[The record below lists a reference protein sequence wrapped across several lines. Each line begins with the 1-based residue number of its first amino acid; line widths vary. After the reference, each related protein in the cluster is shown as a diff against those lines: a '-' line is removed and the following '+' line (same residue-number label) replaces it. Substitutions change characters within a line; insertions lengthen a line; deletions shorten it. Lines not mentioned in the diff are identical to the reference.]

1 MLDSENKQSLP
12 HGAKGVDLGQAVIV
26 VARDK
31 LVLSSKNAQ
40 HHFTLHFGTNSQ
52 IMDIHRKCTAADGS
66 VSYNTLFSISHDN
79 LKLLLQEIGL
89 PIMNALRGVLRP
101 LGPGW
106 MARRHV
112 GAVVGLVPVE
122 SSEIQHVT
130 RLRHK
135 KLVIDQDKIASR
147 AKIPEFLED
156 LYELPD
162 GETFTLISCKNAT
175 RQKMIGVGFK
185 FTTPAGQPRLVW
197 FNNRRLFDEIERL
210 GALFQDGAARY
221 GTFHVPLP
229 WD

>member
-1 MLDSENKQSLP
+1 MSDLENKQSLP
-12 HGAKGVDLGQAVIV
+12 HGAKGVDLGQAVFV

-31 LVLSSKNAQ
+31 LVMSSKNER
-40 HHFTLHFGTNSQ
+40 HHFTLHFGTKSK

-66 VSYNTLFSISHDN
+66 VSYTTLFSISHAN
-79 LKLLLQEIGL
+79 LKLLLQEIAL
-89 PIMNALRGVLRP
+89 SAMNALRGVLRP

-106 MARRHV
+106 MVRSRV
-112 GAVVGLVPVE
+112 GAVVGLIPVE
-122 SSEIQHVT
+122 SSDIQHVT
-130 RLRHK
+130 RLRRQ
-135 KLVIDQDKIASR
+135 KLVIDQEKIISR

-175 RQKMIGVGFK
+175 HQKMIGVGFK

-210 GALFQDGAARY
+210 GTLLQDKATKY
-221 GTFHVPLP
+221 GTFHVSPP